1 MEQTIVSN
9 KYMVENGKK
18 YDILKFVL
26 AILIV
31 GIHSSKTGMIFRPV
45 LRLAVPLFFIVSSYL
60 FFWKQSTMSSR
71 QERIQGLKK
80 YSKRILTLYF
90 FWFIL
95 LLPFTIYYRE
105 WYVDFGSD
113 VLLNIVKRF
122 FFGSTFIASWYLM
135 ASLIGVGF
143 VWLLSL
149 WKVRDSL
156 IIGIGIV
163 AYALCCMVSSYYN
176 MMDFSPGFIEAYK
189 SYTNI
194 FSVPFN
200 SFPCSI
206 LFVGIGKLLA
216 ERQLAFPKKWLVA
229 MLLFSMVLLYVEF
242 FVIHR
247 NCVVVDDDCFFLLP
261 VVCSCIFMLIGQSR
275 PCEINCDAKKLR
287 SYSIII
293 YCSHGT
299 ILSVLHSIINYLNI
313 NELNDFGLL
322 AMFIATIILSIAIG
336 KLFMCLKNRRYCGW
350 LRYSH

>member
-1 MEQTIVSN
+1 
-9 KYMVENGKK
+9 
-18 YDILKFVL
+18 
-26 AILIV
+26 
-31 GIHSSKTGMIFRPV
+31 
-45 LRLAVPLFFIVSSYL
+45 
-60 FFWKQSTMSSR
+60 
-71 QERIQGLKK
+71 
-80 YSKRILTLYF
+80 
-90 FWFIL
+90 
-95 LLPFTIYYRE
+95 
-105 WYVDFGSD
+105 
-113 VLLNIVKRF
+113 
-122 FFGSTFIASWYLM
+122 
-135 ASLIGVGF
+135 
-143 VWLLSL
+143 
-149 WKVRDSL
+149 
-156 IIGIGIV
+156 
-163 AYALCCMVSSYYN
+163 
-176 MMDFSPGFIEAYK
+176 MDFSPGFIEAYK

-287 SYSIII
+287 AYSTII

-299 ILSVLHSIINYLNI
+299 IL
-313 NELNDFGLL
+313 GLL
-322 AMFIATIILSIAIG
+322 HLILEEYGINDPGNIARFIMFLIAIALPILLG
-336 KLFMCLKNRRYCGW
+336 GLFMSLENRRHFEW